1 MERVHGKSQTRS
13 REDNERESS
22 NESSEEFFEWDGE
35 RFRVQNFDERGSHWR
50 FQRVISLHIHLA
62 EYKPFN
68 GRSYIKLP
76 DSFQR
81 KKEVLNIKNKDN
93 NCFQWCIARVLNPN
107 KLHPERISDLRGK
120 TNQVNFTGIK
130 FSVKLRDIDRF
141 EKQNEGIAVIVFGLD
156 RTKVYPLRITER
168 KIRERKEKRKTNH
181 PQERKKT
188 KHWSS
193 SDRRGR

>member
-1 MERVHGKSQTRS
+1 M
-13 REDNERESS
+13 
-22 NESSEEFFEWDGE
+22 
-35 RFRVQNFDERGSHWR
+35 
-50 FQRVISLHIHLA
+50 ISLHIHLA

-81 KKEVLNIKNKDN
+81 KKAVVNIKNKDN
-93 NCFQWCIARVLNPN
+93 NCFQWCIARVFNPN

-130 FSVKLRDIDRF
+130 FSVKLRDIDGF

-168 KIRERKEKRKTNH
+168 NIRERKEKRKTNH

-188 KHWSS
+188 KH
-193 SDRRGR
+193 